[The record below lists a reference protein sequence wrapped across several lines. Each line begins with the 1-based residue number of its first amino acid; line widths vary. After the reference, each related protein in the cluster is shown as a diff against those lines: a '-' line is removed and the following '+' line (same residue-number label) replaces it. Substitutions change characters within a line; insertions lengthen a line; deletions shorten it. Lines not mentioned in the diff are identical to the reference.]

1 MRRVVAAACGL
12 LVGAA
17 IVAPANGAVR
27 VSPSAL
33 LKKQSAALYRANIPV
48 LLPTSIR
55 LVDTFRIPTT
65 EGGRTRHGYAL
76 RLVGS
81 RACHGGGAC
90 TFVTFTARSGK
101 PAGGQRVKLRN
112 GRVGY
117 YQAMRC
123 GASCSKPSIQ
133 WAEKGFTFSIVAA
146 LGTSPAT
153 QRTGLMAAANQAI
166 VAGPRR

>member
-65 EGGRTRHGYAL
+65 EGDARGTATRCGWWDHVPATA
-76 RLVGS
+76 VGP
-81 RACHGGGAC
+81 
-90 TFVTFTARSGK
+90 ARS
-101 PAGGQRVKLRN
+101 
-112 GRVGY
+112 
-117 YQAMRC
+117 
-123 GASCSKPSIQ
+123 
-133 WAEKGFTFSIVAA
+133 
-146 LGTSPAT
+146 
-153 QRTGLMAAANQAI
+153 
-166 VAGPRR
+166 